1 MRHRE
6 KRVNVQSITD
16 EPSISTA
23 EVAVPEQRVSWLPL
37 ALIVSLFFLWGGANN
52 LNDVLIAQFK
62 KAFVLSDFGAGL
74 VQSAFYLGYFLVAM
88 PAGMYMRRFG
98 YKSAVI
104 FGLLLYGVGA
114 LLFWPAASQATYGLF
129 LFALFVIA
137 SGLAFLETSANPF
150 VTLLGSQE
158 TATRRLNLAQAFN
171 PLGSIAGI
179 LIGQH
184 FIFTGIEHSPAQ
196 IAAMSVAER
205 VAYFESETHAVQ
217 WPYLVIG
224 LVVLAWAWL
233 IALTRFPNA
242 AASSAMAAG
251 KGVLRKLLRDP
262 RFVGAL
268 FAQFFYV
275 GAQVGVWSYTI
286 RYVQANMPGT
296 SAREA
301 ANFLTA
307 ELVCFMA
314 GRFAGAALMK
324 YLRPVRL
331 LLAFAAI
338 NMLLT
343 LFAVLHPRASGA
355 YALVACSFFMS
366 VMYPTVFALGVEGRN
381 DDERKLGSALLVMT
395 IIGGAVLT
403 ALMGAVSDH
412 SSIATAMSV
421 PVGCFTVVLLFAWRR
436 GRYSVGAAG

>member
-1 MRHRE
+1 MD
-6 KRVNVQSITD
+6 VQTVTEDHAMPVDDAMPTD
-16 EPSISTA
+16 
-23 EVAVPEQRVSWLPL
+23 RRSWLPL
-37 ALIVSLFFLWGGANN
+37 VLIVSLFFLWGGANN

-62 KAFVLSDFGAGL
+62 KAFVLSDFRAGL

-98 YKSAVI
+98 YKSAVV
-104 FGLLLYGVGA
+104 FGLSLYGVGA
-114 LLFWPAASQATYGLF
+114 LLFWPAAASSTYGLF

-150 VTLLGSQE
+150 VTLLGPRE

-184 FIFTGIEHSPAQ
+184 FIFSGIERSPAQ
-196 IAAMSVAER
+196 LTAMNAAER
-205 VAYFESETHAVQ
+205 TAYYASETQAVQ

-224 LVVLAWAWL
+224 VVVLAWAIL
-233 IALTRFPNA
+233 ILLTRFPKTA
-242 AASSAMAAG
+242 ASRAATASSAG
-251 KGVLRKLLRDP
+251 GVVLRKLLSDR
-262 RFVGAL
+262 RFVGAM

-286 RYVQANMPGT
+286 RYVQATMPGT
-296 SAREA
+296 SSREA

-307 ELVCFMA
+307 GLVCFMA
-314 GRFAGAALMK
+314 GRFVGTALMK
-324 YLRPVRL
+324 YLAPVRL
-331 LLAFAAI
+331 LMTFAATNI
-338 NMLLT
+338 ALT
-343 LFAVLHPRASGA
+343 LFAVLQPGNHGA
-355 YALVACSFFMS
+355 YALVVCSFFMS
-366 VMYPTVFALGVEGRN
+366 VMYPTVFALGVEGRG

-403 ALMGAVSDH
+403 ALMGAVSDMT
-412 SSIATAMSV
+412 SIARAMAV
-421 PVGCFTVVLLFAWRR
+421 PTCCFAVVLLFAWQRR
-436 GRYSVGAAG
+436 QLSAERSS

>member
-1 MRHRE
+1 
-6 KRVNVQSITD
+6 VQSVTEESVAQTD
-16 EPSISTA
+16 GA
-23 EVAVPEQRVSWLPL
+23 EAAGMRTPWLPL
-37 ALIVSLFFLWGGANN
+37 VLIVSLFFLWGGANN

-98 YKSAVI
+98 YKSAVV
-104 FGLLLYGVGA
+104 FGLMLYGLGA
-114 LLFWPAASQATYGLF
+114 LLFWPAASMAAYSLF

-150 VTLLGSQE
+150 VTLLGPRES
-158 TATRRLNLAQAFN
+158 ATRRLNLAQAFN

-184 FIFTGIEHSPAQ
+184 FIFTGVERSPAQ
-196 IAAMSVAER
+196 IAAMSAAER
-205 VAYFESETHAVQ
+205 TAYFANETHAVQ

-224 LVVLAWAWL
+224 LVVLAWAL
-233 IALTRFPNA
+233 VIVATRFPKMVVA
-242 AASSAMAAG
+242 RDSTSAG
-251 KGVLRKLLRDP
+251 GGVIGRLLRDG

-307 ELVCFMA
+307 GLLCFMA

-324 YLRPVRL
+324 YLKPVRL
-331 LLAFAAI
+331 LLVFAVI
-338 NMLLT
+338 NIALT
-343 LFAVLHPRASGA
+343 LYAVLQPGSSGA
-355 YALVACSFFMS
+355 YALVICSVFMS
-366 VMYPTVFALGVEGRN
+366 VMYPTIFALGVEGRG
-381 DDERKLGSALLVMT
+381 DDERKIGAALLVMT

-412 SSIATAMSV
+412 SSIATAMIV
-421 PVGCFTVVLLFAWRR
+421 PAACFVVISLFAWRR
-436 GRYSVGAAG
+436 GRYAGVTG